1 MQKPGPFQAR
11 SGPDT
16 DLRGQT
22 AIVTGGGTGIGQAVA
37 LALGAAGVRVVIAG
51 RRLGPIQATAQ
62 RILDAGGDALP
73 IQADVSQEADAERLV
88 RGALEAFGA
97 LDILVNN
104 AAVDGGGYIHDH
116 DIAEWDRIMAN
127 NLRGPFLMCRFAL
140 PHMRARRRGHIINI
154 SSESGVEYYE
164 GNGAYGVSKHGLNA
178 LGEYVQRENQ
188 AHGIRVNTICPGMV
202 VTEMSRDLPGLDL
215 DLCLMPS
222 DIADLVTFLLTRSEN
237 IKIGLPILIQTMR
250 NPWAGD
256 A

>member
-1 MQKPGPFQAR
+1 MQPLQPR
-11 SGPDT
+11 SSTPT
-16 DLRGQT
+16 DLRGQA
-22 AIVTGGGTGIGQAVA
+22 AIVTGGGTGIGRAIA
-37 LALGAAGVRVVIAG
+37 LALGAAGVRVTLAG

-62 RILDAGGDALP
+62 RIIEAGGEGLAV
-73 IQADVSQEADAERLV
+73 QADVSQEADAQKIV
-88 RGALEAFGA
+88 RMALDAFGA

-116 DIAEWDRIMAN
+116 DIAEWDRIMAT

-164 GNGAYGVSKHGLNA
+164 GNGAYGISKHALNA
-178 LGEYVQRENQ
+178 LGEFVQRENQ
-188 AHGIRVNTICPGMV
+188 DYGIRCNSICPGMV

-215 DLCLMPS
+215 NLCLMPA
-222 DIADLVTFLLTRSEN
+222 DIADLALWLLTRPEN
-237 IKIGLPILIQTMR
+237 AKIGLPVLIQTMR
-250 NPWAGD
+250 NPWAGE